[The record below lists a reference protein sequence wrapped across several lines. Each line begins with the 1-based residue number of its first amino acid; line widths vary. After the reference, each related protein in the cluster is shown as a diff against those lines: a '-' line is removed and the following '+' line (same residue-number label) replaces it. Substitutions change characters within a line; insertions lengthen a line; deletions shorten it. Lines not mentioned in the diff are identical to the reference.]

1 MFWGMREDRQHLA
14 MSLHCLTTSQP
25 QLAGFWLILCMTRL
39 CPSCHGKFTLCHH
52 LGGAHVGT
60 ALQKRSSVSTQ
71 ILAFLG
77 EGMCKGYKTSY
88 VHIGKMGKSEKI
100 SLFSKRKLFDFF
112 SQPFAWTVQLSF
124 SAGRWHCYTGKHF
137 PMPARP
143 KRMVY
148 FPCVFLHGFPSL
160 GPGHQVANVVF
171 PQSCTELPN

>member
-1 MFWGMREDRQHLA
+1 MSDFLMFWGMREDRQHLA

-25 QLAGFWLILCMTRL
+25 RLAGFWLILCMTRL

-71 ILAFLG
+71 ILAFFG
-77 EGMCKGYKTSY
+77 EGMCKGRWYKTSY

-112 SQPFAWTVQLSF
+112 
-124 SAGRWHCYTGKHF
+124 
-137 PMPARP
+137 
-143 KRMVY
+143 
-148 FPCVFLHGFPSL
+148 FPSPL
-160 GPGHQVANVVF
+160 LELYSYLFLLEGGIATQANIFQCQPDLKAWFIFPVWFSTVSPVWGQV
-171 PQSCTELPN
+171 TR